1 MCRSLLLRSIETCA
15 LENYVNTKLPPR
27 QFSCIRLSVNG
38 NFLTVNDDRVVSSLY
53 GVLVLTELASET
65 TLSSV
70 ILKKVSEHLWRCKVV
85 DGNYLITFCLKHLT
99 ESQTTDTA
107 KTVNSNLNHF
117 VLL

>member
-1 MCRSLLLRSIETCA
+1 M
-15 LENYVNTKLPPR
+15 
-27 QFSCIRLSVNG
+27 
-38 NFLTVNDDRVVSSLY
+38 
-53 GVLVLTELASET
+53 LVLTELAGET